1 MNGAENTFEE
11 IMATKSTN
19 SVKKTCF
26 ETHIY
31 LRSLV
36 NSKLD
41 KFNINTH
48 THTRTHTHTHLV
60 GEKEIHYI
68 KGNNKKNHQI
78 T

>member
-48 THTRTHTHTHLV
+48 THAHTHTHTHTHASSWRKRDTLHK
-60 GEKEIHYI
+60 GE
-68 KGNNKKNHQI
+68 Q
-78 T
+78 

>member
-1 MNGAENTFEE
+1 MESQKKTMNEAENTFEE

-31 LRSLV
+31 LWSLL
-36 NSKLD
+36 NPKLD
-41 KFNINTH
+41 KFNI
-48 THTRTHTHTHLV
+48 HTHTHLV

-68 KGNNKKNHQI
+68 KGNNNKNHQI